1 MRSDKK
7 LVVADG
13 VLLRDCWRVLG
24 GLVLGDKT
32 QPHKTAFVH
41 SDGHG
46 VRTRYLSA
54 CCTH

>member
-24 GLVLGDKT
+24 GLVLQEED
-32 QPHKTAFVH
+32 A
-41 SDGHG
+41 
-46 VRTRYLSA
+46 
-54 CCTH
+54 